1 MTPSTIALEDLEGV
15 ALVAAIEQRFDT
27 VTSDV
32 SVGDRTLNILRPR
45 NSDDLI
51 REEDFVKDERLP
63 YWADIWP
70 SSTILAEQMVRTKGN
85 GRRLLELGCGV
96 GLVSTAALAAGYDVV
111 SSDYYT
117 DALAFTR
124 ANGFRN
130 LRRSPEAR
138 MINWREFPSAETGYD
153 FVIASDVLY
162 EEEYARLM
170 PQIFLNALKPGGTA
184 IVADPGRIAAPI
196 FLEQLQAAGL
206 TLSSDKIFPFSAE
219 GINQQ
224 ITIYRLEKP

>member
-1 MTPSTIALEDLEGV
+1 
-15 ALVAAIEQRFDT
+15 
-27 VTSDV
+27 
-32 SVGDRTLNILRPR
+32 
-45 NSDDLI
+45 
-51 REEDFVKDERLP
+51 
-63 YWADIWP
+63 
-70 SSTILAEQMVRTKGN
+70 
-85 GRRLLELGCGV
+85 
-96 GLVSTAALAAGYDVV
+96 
-111 SSDYYT
+111 
-117 DALAFTR
+117 
-124 ANGFRN
+124 
-130 LRRSPEAR
+130 